1 MSVTK
6 YRREQELRAQHLCI
20 ICAEPAEPRGD
31 KGFWS
36 KCSLCRER
44 EERQRRKERKE
55 KRTWSL
61 CWECKNAVPD
71 AYGQRGCSWSRHRLP
86 VDGWEAKETSLK
98 IMQEVRIKSY
108 VVRKCPK
115 FEKG

>member
-31 KGFWS
+31 KGFWP
-36 KCSLCRER
+36 KCSLCRQR

-71 AYGQRGCSWSRHRLP
+71 AYGERGCSWSRHRLP
-86 VDGWEAKETSLK
+86 VDGWEATPTKLKVASKMTVLSYHVKE
-98 IMQEVRIKSY
+98 
-108 VVRKCPK
+108 CPE
-115 FEKG
+115 FVEG